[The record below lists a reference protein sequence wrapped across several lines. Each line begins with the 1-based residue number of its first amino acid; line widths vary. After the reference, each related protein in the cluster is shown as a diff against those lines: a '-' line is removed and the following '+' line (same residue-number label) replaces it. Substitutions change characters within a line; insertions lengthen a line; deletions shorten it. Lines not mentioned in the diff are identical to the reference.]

1 MISIISKKILGN
13 HSRTIKARK
22 NIIASLAIKGVSILI
37 GFLLIRVTLDYL
49 TNVEYGIWVT
59 LTSFLTWF
67 TFFEI
72 GLGNGMK
79 NKLAE
84 SLAKQDYELAKI
96 YVSTTYA
103 ILTLIILV
111 VSVVFILLNNFIPWA
126 SILNTTDVDSAALSR
141 IALIVFS
148 FFFLRFVLKLIGT
161 VLTADQKPAIANAFG
176 PVGNLI
182 KLILIYILTLTT
194 SGSLEYLAWVI
205 SIVPTVVLVLVSVYF
220 FRKDY
225 KAIRPSIS
233 HVKME
238 YVSDLMN
245 LGFKFFFIQ
254 ISALVIFQSSNIL
267 IAQYFGPEEVTPYNI
282 GFKLFSFINMIF
294 AIIVSPYW
302 SAFTEA
308 WVKKDLSWIRNSVRT
323 LFYIWLSMVGASLIL
338 LLLSDTIFDFWL
350 GKDKMET
357 IDITLKLRVSLLLY
371 FLLFAFG
378 SVFNMFING
387 IGKIK
392 VQLISLV
399 IGALLFIPLSMF
411 FINHLNMGIEGIVY
425 ASILANFYSPFVA
438 PIQYYKLIN
447 NKANGIWDK

>member
-1 MISIISKKILGN
+1 MITSISKKILGN
-13 HSRTIKARK
+13 HSRTIRARK
-22 NIIASLAIKGVSILI
+22 NIIASLAIKGVSIII

-84 SLAKQDYELAKI
+84 SLATKDYEQAKI

-103 ILTLIILV
+103 ILSLIILV
-111 VSVVFILLNNFIPWA
+111 VGIVFLVLNGFIPWT
-126 SILNTTDVDSAALSR
+126 SVLNTTSIDNASLSR
-141 IALIVFS
+141 IAIIVFS

-161 VLTADQKPAIANAFG
+161 ILTADQKPAIANSFG
-176 PVGNLI
+176 PIGNLI
-182 KLILIYILTLTT
+182 KLLLIYLLTLTT

-205 SIVPTVVLVLVSVYF
+205 SIVPTLVLIAVSVYF
-220 FRKDY
+220 FNKDY
-225 KAIRPSIS
+225 KYIRPSLS

-245 LGFKFFFIQ
+245 LGLKFFFIQ

-308 WVKKDLSWIRNSVRT
+308 WVKKDLKWIRNSVRT
-323 LFYIWLSMVGASLIL
+323 LFYIWLAMVGASLIL
-338 LLLSDTIFDFWL
+338 LLMSDMIFEFWL
-350 GKDKMET
+350 GKDKMAT
-357 IDITLKLRVSLLLY
+357 IDITQKLRISLIIY

-387 IGKIK
+387 VGKIK

-399 IGALLFIPLSMF
+399 IGAIIFIPLSIF
-411 FINHLNMGIEGIVY
+411 FIKHLNMGIEGVVY
-425 ASILANFYSPFVA
+425 ASILANFYSPFIA
-438 PIQYYKLIN
+438 PIQYFKIIN
-447 NKANGIWDK
+447 NKANGIWNK

>member
-308 WVKKDLSWIRNSVRT
+308 LVKKDLSWIRNSVRT

>member
-1 MISIISKKILGN
+1 
-13 HSRTIKARK
+13 
-22 NIIASLAIKGVSILI
+22 
-37 GFLLIRVTLDYL
+37 
-49 TNVEYGIWVT
+49 
-59 LTSFLTWF
+59 
-67 TFFEI
+67 
-72 GLGNGMK
+72 MK
-79 NKLAE
+79 
-84 SLAKQDYELAKI
+84 DFELAKI

-103 ILTLIILV
+103 ILSLIIFG
-111 VSVVFILLNNFIPWA
+111 VSVVFLILNGFIPWA
-126 SILNTTDVDSAALSR
+126 SVLNTTSVDNASLSR
-141 IALIVFS
+141 IAVIVFS

-161 VLTADQKPAIANAFG
+161 ILTADQKPAIANAFG
-176 PVGNLI
+176 PIGNLI
-182 KLILIYILTLTT
+182 KLILIYLLTLTT

-205 SIVPTVVLVLVSVYF
+205 SIVPTVVLIVVSVYF
-220 FRKDY
+220 FHNDY
-225 KAIRPSIS
+225 KYIRPSIS

-245 LGFKFFFIQ
+245 LGLKFFFIQ

-308 WVKKDLSWIRNSVRT
+308 WVKKDVKWIKNSVRT
-323 LFYIWLSMVGASLIL
+323 LFYIWLLIVGASLIL
-338 LLLSDTIFDFWL
+338 LVMSDMIFNFWL
-350 GKDKMET
+350 GEDKMAT

-387 IGKIK
+387 VGKIK

-399 IGALLFIPLSMF
+399 IGAVIFIPLSIF
-411 FINHLNMGIEGIVY
+411 FIKHLHMGIEGIVY

-438 PIQYYKLIN
+438 PIQYFKIIN
-447 NKANGIWDK
+447 NKANGIWNK